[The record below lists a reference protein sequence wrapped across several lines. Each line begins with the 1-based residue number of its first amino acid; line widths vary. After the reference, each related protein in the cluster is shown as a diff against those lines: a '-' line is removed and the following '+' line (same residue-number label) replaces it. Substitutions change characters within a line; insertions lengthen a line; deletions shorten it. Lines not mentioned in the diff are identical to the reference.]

1 MKIYIILR
9 DTASEFVPKIKI
21 IGAFTTL
28 DSALPTF
35 KTEVNEAR
43 KLAMKKG
50 YVIEKSVGNLSFES
64 YQKGYASENHYNVS
78 IQAVEMEELLEKGGV
93 SYRKV
98 RPTGEEG
105 VINASFDV
113 SFCPMVNVK
122 IMVKDPHN
130 LTEKEEEAIIEMA
143 ISEVRKNFSEKING
157 ENLDSIKLY
166 SIEDIEV
173 N

>member
-1 MKIYIILR
+1 MKPI
-9 DTASEFVPKIKI
+9 SERSPQEIRQELQEEFGGDV
-21 IGAFTTL
+21 AAMA
-28 DSALPTF
+28 D
-35 KTEVNEAR
+35 NYAR
-43 KLAMKKG
+43 T
-50 YVIEKSVGNLSFES
+50 VT
-64 YQKGYASENHYNVS
+64 
-78 IQAVEMEELLEKGGV
+78 EMEELLEKGGLT
-93 SYRKV
+93 YRKV

-113 SFCPMVNVK
+113 SFCPMVNVN

-143 ISEVRKNFSEKING
+143 ISEVRKNFSEKISG

-166 SIEDIEV
+166 SIEDVEV

>member
-1 MKIYIILR
+1 MSKRSPEEIRQELQE
-9 DTASEFVPKIKI
+9 EFGGDVAAMADNYARTVP
-21 IGAFTTL
+21 
-28 DSALPTF
+28 
-35 KTEVNEAR
+35 
-43 KLAMKKG
+43 
-50 YVIEKSVGNLSFES
+50 
-64 YQKGYASENHYNVS
+64 
-78 IQAVEMEELLEKGGV
+78 EMEELLEKGGV
-93 SYRKV
+93 TYRKV

-157 ENLDSIKLY
+157 ENLDFIKLY

>member
-1 MKIYIILR
+1 MKPI
-9 DTASEFVPKIKI
+9 SERSPQEIHQELQEEFAGDVAAMAENYARTVP
-21 IGAFTTL
+21 
-28 DSALPTF
+28 
-35 KTEVNEAR
+35 
-43 KLAMKKG
+43 
-50 YVIEKSVGNLSFES
+50 
-64 YQKGYASENHYNVS
+64 
-78 IQAVEMEELLEKGGV
+78 EMEELLEKGGLT
-93 SYRKV
+93 YRKV

-113 SFCPMVNVK
+113 FFCPMVNVK

-143 ISEVRKNFSEKING
+143 ISEIRKNFSEKISG
-157 ENLDSIKLY
+157 ENVDSVKLY

>member
-1 MKIYIILR
+1 MKPI
-9 DTASEFVPKIKI
+9 SERSPQEIRQELQEEFGGDVAAMADNYARTVP
-21 IGAFTTL
+21 
-28 DSALPTF
+28 
-35 KTEVNEAR
+35 
-43 KLAMKKG
+43 
-50 YVIEKSVGNLSFES
+50 
-64 YQKGYASENHYNVS
+64 
-78 IQAVEMEELLEKGGV
+78 EMEELLEKGGV

-98 RPTGEEG
+98 RPTGEED

>member
-1 MKIYIILR
+1 MKPI
-9 DTASEFVPKIKI
+9 SERSPQEIRQELQEEFGGDVAAMADNYARTVP
-21 IGAFTTL
+21 
-28 DSALPTF
+28 
-35 KTEVNEAR
+35 
-43 KLAMKKG
+43 
-50 YVIEKSVGNLSFES
+50 
-64 YQKGYASENHYNVS
+64 
-78 IQAVEMEELLEKGGV
+78 EMEELLENGGLT
-93 SYRKV
+93 YRKV
-98 RPTGEEG
+98 RLTGEEG

>member
-1 MKIYIILR
+1 MKPI
-9 DTASEFVPKIKI
+9 SERSAQEIRQELQEEFGGDVAAMADNYARTVP
-21 IGAFTTL
+21 
-28 DSALPTF
+28 
-35 KTEVNEAR
+35 
-43 KLAMKKG
+43 
-50 YVIEKSVGNLSFES
+50 
-64 YQKGYASENHYNVS
+64 
-78 IQAVEMEELLEKGGV
+78 EMEELLEKGGLT
-93 SYRKV
+93 YRKV

-113 SFCPMVNVK
+113 SFCPIVNVN

-143 ISEVRKNFSEKING
+143 ISEVRKNFSEKISG

>member
-1 MKIYIILR
+1 MKPI
-9 DTASEFVPKIKI
+9 SERSPQEIRQELQEEFGGDVAAMADNYARTVP
-21 IGAFTTL
+21 
-28 DSALPTF
+28 
-35 KTEVNEAR
+35 
-43 KLAMKKG
+43 
-50 YVIEKSVGNLSFES
+50 
-64 YQKGYASENHYNVS
+64 
-78 IQAVEMEELLEKGGV
+78 EMEELLEKGGV
-93 SYRKV
+93 TYRKSHA
-98 RPTGEEG
+98 TDEEG

-143 ISEVRKNFSEKING
+143 ISEVRKNFSEKISG

-166 SIEDIEV
+166 SIADVEV

>member
-1 MKIYIILR
+1 MKPI
-9 DTASEFVPKIKI
+9 SERSPQEIRQELQEEFGGDVAAMADNYARTVP
-21 IGAFTTL
+21 
-28 DSALPTF
+28 
-35 KTEVNEAR
+35 
-43 KLAMKKG
+43 
-50 YVIEKSVGNLSFES
+50 
-64 YQKGYASENHYNVS
+64 
-78 IQAVEMEELLEKGGV
+78 EMEELLEKGGLT
-93 SYRKV
+93 YRKV

-113 SFCPMVNVK
+113 SFCPIVNVN

-143 ISEVRKNFSEKING
+143 ISEVRKNFSEKISG

-166 SIEDIEV
+166 SIEDVEV